1 VGVVRL
7 VVITPI
13 TTAFL
18 CWAKVDAKTCGF
30 WVKALFCFLWLH
42 PFKKVGGVLKAK
54 GSWV

>member
-1 VGVVRL
+1 MGVVRL